1 MATAKRHR
9 SARKGRQGVVRLS
22 AAFLR
27 MTQHGSASADLDP
40 KGAPFGQ
47 RGRAPLL
54 VNLPGDEVSFLIEM
68 VVNLGVYRAELLQR
82 LHAAKPLPRPF
93 ASPKRLVRILRP
105 IVKAAA
111 DLLTIG
117 VANLTHRR

>member
-82 LHAAKPLPRPF
+82 LHAAKPLPR
-93 ASPKRLVRILRP
+93 SRLGRAAPSIGRDRLTPPALRR
-105 IVKAAA
+105 AARDYHISA
-111 DLLTIG
+111 D
-117 VANLTHRR
+117 R